1 MKIKTENPKLWTF
14 EDWHFLKYQG
24 KTYILAE
31 DIKRTQKEMA
41 VILKGEK

>member
-14 EDWHFLKYQG
+14 EDWHFLKYPG

-31 DIKRTQKEMA
+31 DVKKSINENIKLLEGK
-41 VILKGEK
+41 K